1 MAVLTSFINF
11 FVMVIGNTMDSH
23 RTILDELTISSKL
36 SEVFLVEESDVI
48 IAFVTIVS
56 RSGTDI
62 SSAMEKIP
70 VGKPAIL
77 IVLHHTFD
85 PNYIAPDSRLCVN
98 KNTVFAV
105 DCLYHEDE
113 GLLRCPRNDDA
124 IRAVKKHLKI
134 DEHNVDNSRINCA
147 EMKSNRCTAVRIA
160 MLILLT
166 GVCTGVGI
174 GVNVVLGI
182 VAFIFLLIPACIVT
196 RIYPCSSEDNN
207 SHVHADSTKYLAI

>member
-147 EMKSNRCTAVRIA
+147 EKART
-160 MLILLT
+160 
-166 GVCTGVGI
+166 
-174 GVNVVLGI
+174 
-182 VAFIFLLIPACIVT
+182 
-196 RIYPCSSEDNN
+196 E
-207 SHVHADSTKYLAI
+207 

>member
-1 MAVLTSFINF
+1 MAVFTSFINF

-23 RTILDELTISSKL
+23 KTILDELTISSKL

-48 IAFVTIVS
+48 IAFVPIVS

-62 SSAMEKIP
+62 LSAMEKIP
-70 VGKPAIL
+70 VGKPVIL

-105 DCLYHEDE
+105 DCLCHEDE

-124 IRAVKKHLKI
+124 IRAVKKHLEI

-147 EMKSNRCTAVRIA
+147 EMESNICTAIG
-160 MLILLT
+160 IS
-166 GVCTGVGI
+166 GVGI
-174 GVNVVLGI
+174 I
-182 VAFIFLLIPACIVT
+182 VAVTAGISFFLLFVAGILGGYICIFIAANFKLRRKKFMQKKT
-196 RIYPCSSEDNN
+196 RKQTNY
-207 SHVHADSTKYLAI
+207 KL